1 MHQAS
6 QSKAQHLSK
15 ARHLSQWSWCPA
27 ESLCET
33 VENPLFILLFQTHGL
48 YSFCCYN
55 VIIYS
60 LCYFNL
66 NCNSLCCYNLIV
78 YSVCR
83 YKFILYFLSFYNLIH
98 SSSLLLQPHHIFLIL
113 LQPHPLFL
121 MFLQPNP
128 QFLMLLKHP
137 LLQGCWSRSRS
148 EPGFLAGA
156 GAEIFTLIWMISCRQ
171 VIVK

>member
-1 MHQAS
+1 MCTRLPNRRPS
-6 QSKAQHLSK
+6 VYI
-15 ARHLSQWSWCPA
+15 RHLSQWSWCPA

-128 QFLMLLKHP
+128 QFLMLLQHP
-137 LLQGCWSRSRS
+137 LLIPYFRTTSST
-148 EPGFLAGA
+148 
-156 GAEIFTLIWMISCRQ
+156 FTLCCYRAYNLILF
-171 VIVK
+171 